1 MKIYVTGL
9 GIVSGIGIGVSEN
22 IEALRQG
29 KHGIG
34 KVTLFPTALDVP
46 VSEVKH
52 NNKELKQLL
61 GISPQRTV
69 SRTALL
75 GMVAAKEALE
85 DAGLNQRTSRYAQQP
100 SQHIQQPPQ
109 QDSQQTQQ
117 DSQPLRIGFI
127 SATSVGGMDLSE
139 HFYESFKENPK
150 RGRLREII
158 SHDCGAST
166 ELIASYLG
174 INDFITTISTAC
186 SSAAN
191 AIMLGA
197 RMIKHGLLDAVVVG
211 GTDALCRFTL
221 NGFNSLMIL
230 DKAHCRPFDR
240 SRTGLNLGEGAGY
253 LVLQPESSLRR
264 TPYCELS
271 GYANTNEAYH
281 QTGSSPEG
289 DGAFLSM
296 SEAIA
301 SSGISPEEI
310 DYINVHGTGTP
321 GNDASEGMALRRIF
335 GEHVPPF
342 SSVKAFIGH
351 TLGASEGIEAV
362 YSVLSLYKGMIYPNL
377 NFTDAMPETGLI
389 PETTFREGIPVRHV
403 LSNSFGFGGNDSSL
417 LFSATTI
424 PQGTN
429 L

>member
-52 NNKELKQLL
+52 NNEELKQLL

-150 RGRLREII
+150 RGRLREVI

>member
-9 GIVSGIGIGVSEN
+9 GVVSGIGIGVSEN
-22 IEALRQG
+22 IEALKQG
-29 KHGIG
+29 RHGIG

-46 VSEVKH
+46 VSEVKRS
-52 NNKELKQLL
+52 NEELKQMLS
-61 GISPQRTV
+61 IPPQRTV

-75 GMVAAKEALE
+75 GMLAAEEALK
-85 DAGLNQRTSRYAQQP
+85 DSGLDIHLKS
-100 SQHIQQPPQ
+100 
-109 QDSQQTQQ
+109 
-117 DSQPLRIGFI
+117 PLRIGLI
-127 SATSVGGMDLSE
+127 SGTSVGGMDLSE
-139 HFYESFKENPK
+139 HFYESFRQNHKQ
-150 RGRLREII
+150 GRLREVIA
-158 SHDCGAST
+158 HDCGAST
-166 ELIASYLG
+166 ELIAAHLG
-174 INDFITTISTAC
+174 IKDFVTTISTAC

-197 RMIKHGLLDAVVVG
+197 RMIKFGQLDAAIVG

-230 DKAHCRPFDR
+230 DKEHCRPFDR
-240 SRTGLNLGEGAGY
+240 SRAGLNLGEGAGF
-253 LVLQPESSLRR
+253 LVLQSEKSFQSERSLQSGTTAKTLQR

-289 DGAFLSM
+289 DGAFSSM
-296 SEAIA
+296 NEVII
-301 SSGISPEEI
+301 SSGISPEDI

-321 GNDASEGMALRRIF
+321 GNDASEGAALRRIF
-335 GEHVPPF
+335 GDRVPPF

-362 YSVLSLYKGMIYPNL
+362 YSVLSIYKGMIYPNM
-377 NFTDAMPETGLI
+377 NFKEAMPDTGLI
-389 PETTFREGIPVRHV
+389 PETSFREGLPIRHV

-417 LFSATTI
+417 LFSATNEVN
-424 PQGTN
+424 QSTN

>member
-85 DAGLNQRTSRYAQQP
+85 DAGLNQRTSRYARQP

-150 RGRLREII
+150 RGRLREVI

-403 LSNSFGFGGNDSSL
+403 LSYSFGFGGNDSSL

>member
-9 GIVSGIGIGVSEN
+9 GVVSGIGIGVSEN

-150 RGRLREII
+150 RGRLREVI

>member
-9 GIVSGIGIGVSEN
+9 GVVSGIGIGVSEN

-52 NNKELKQLL
+52 SNEELKQLL
-61 GISPQRTV
+61 GIPPQRTV

-85 DAGLNQRTSRYAQQP
+85 DAGLNQRTL
-100 SQHIQQPPQ
+100 QHA
-109 QDSQQTQQ
+109 QQ

-139 HFYESFKENPK
+139 HFYESFKENPE
-150 RGRLREII
+150 RGRLREVI

-166 ELIASYLG
+166 ELIASHLG

-321 GNDASEGMALRRIF
+321 GNDASEGMALQRIF

-362 YSVLSLYKGMIYPNL
+362 YSVLSIYKGMTSPNL

-417 LFSATTI
+417 LFSATNI

>member
-9 GIVSGIGIGVSEN
+9 GVVSGIGIGVSEN

-34 KVTLFPTALDVP
+34 KVTLFPTARDVP

-52 NNKELKQLL
+52 NNEELKQLL

-100 SQHIQQPPQ
+100 PQHIQQPPH

-139 HFYESFKENPK
+139 HFYESFKENPE
-150 RGRLREII
+150 RGRLREVI

-211 GTDALCRFTL
+211 GTDTLCRFTL

-289 DGAFLSM
+289 NGALLSM

-362 YSVLSLYKGMIYPNL
+362 YSVLSLYKGMTYPNL